1 MSISD
6 QTSSGSIPSREQTK
20 RPAETPPPVTRLPKS
35 GKRLN
40 RSTFL
45 GMLLFLQR
53 NRELTDEQERFVI
66 RLQAK
71 VKLEELTAAIELL
84 TKLSNSSRARARA
97 KEDLELARE
106 KCGRIPAK
114 SITPEARRIG
124 VGYRD
129 KGALRPSHRPREESP
144 EMFWS
149 EDLSP
154 DLSIQPEEPTWI
166 SSEELFGTNQYAQI
180 KTKRGTIVSLNRAG
194 LHLTPILKALLLKHE
209 APRTDPSE

>member
-6 QTSSGSIPSREQTK
+6 PVQSGSIPVQEQTK
-20 RPAETPPPVTRLPKS
+20 RPAETPPSVTRPLKE
-35 GKRLN
+35 KRLA

-45 GMLLFLQR
+45 GYLLFLQR
-53 NRELTDEQERFVI
+53 NKQLSYEQELFVI

-71 VKLEELTAAIELL
+71 VKLEELTAAMELL
-84 TKLSNSSRARARA
+84 TKLSLSRRSVARA
-97 KEDLELARE
+97 KDDLEYAKA

-129 KGALRPSHRPREESP
+129 KGALRPSHRPRAESP
-144 EMFWS
+144 DMFWS

-166 SSEELFGTNQYAQI
+166 SSEELFGTEQYAQI
-180 KTKRGTIVSLNRAG
+180 KTKRGTVVSLNRAG

-209 APRTDPSE
+209 VPGKDPSE